1 MSDVDRAELGAKG
14 IQHVQKNYN
23 FIDFENKW
31 VQIMLDVH
39 EKHGS
44 WKNRKNYNSWELLEA

>member
-1 MSDVDRAELGAKG
+1 MA
-14 IQHVQKNYN
+14 QHIQKNYN

-44 WKNRKNYNSWELLEA
+44 WEKRKNYNSWELLEA